1 VLVNNAGMNRRA
13 PIVDATLDDFDT
25 IVATNLRSAFL
36 LGQAAHGVMRDA
48 GGGAIVNV
56 GSITDRYGLGSVAV
70 YGMTKAALAQLT
82 RTMAVEWAAD
92 GIRVNGLSPG
102 FIVTPLTESSVWG
115 VPHRRDW
122 LLARIPA
129 GRPGA
134 ADDLAATLLLL
145 ASPASPYL
153 TGEVIHVDGGF
164 LAGGG
169 WDAPSGETTTM
180 AEPLAPPA
188 CVAPASDGGREPS
201 GPARAAQG
209 RGLRPPQGHDRARR
223 VRAGPL
229 PLRAA
234 PRRAAGHEQDAHP
247 IGGRAPRE
255 RGPAARLAAAGHRG
269 GRGLVRRDHRP
280 VRDPHGARELRRD
293 AAGGD
298 ADAGAGAEAD
308 DQPRCPARRRAGGDV
323 VENMRLDTDFH
334 FLLCEFQGNREI
346 TRVMWR
352 MRDRLARIIV
362 GVLRQ
367 RPQRMLESVQ
377 EHRAVVE
384 AIVAG
389 DGQGA
394 AAAMKAH
401 LAWGQRFLTSR

>member
-1 VLVNNAGMNRRA
+1 VTTRSGPVDDFLRATFGLEGRTALVTGASSGLGRSFAATLARAGARVALHGRDRERLRETRAAIEAAGGVCVELTADLGDPDACRRLITEAHAELGRLDVLVNNAGMNRRA

-36 LGQAAHGVMRDA
+36 LGRAAHGVMRDA

-134 ADDLAATLLLL
+134 PDDLAATLLLL

-169 WDAPSGETTTM
+169 WD
-180 AEPLAPPA
+180 
-188 CVAPASDGGREPS
+188 
-201 GPARAAQG
+201 
-209 RGLRPPQGHDRARR
+209 LRPGNHD
-223 VRAGPL
+223 
-229 PLRAA
+229 
-234 PRRAAGHEQDAHP
+234 
-247 IGGRAPRE
+247 
-255 RGPAARLAAAGHRG
+255 
-269 GRGLVRRDHRP
+269 
-280 VRDPHGARELRRD
+280 HG
-293 AAGGD
+293 
-298 ADAGAGAEAD
+298 
-308 DQPRCPARRRAGGDV
+308 
-323 VENMRLDTDFH
+323 
-334 FLLCEFQGNREI
+334 
-346 TRVMWR
+346 
-352 MRDRLARIIV
+352 
-362 GVLRQ
+362 
-367 RPQRMLESVQ
+367 
-377 EHRAVVE
+377 
-384 AIVAG
+384 
-389 DGQGA
+389 
-394 AAAMKAH
+394 
-401 LAWGQRFLTSR
+401 